1 MHPPGLLPDGDG
13 DGEGTEEGDGAGL
26 GDGAGDRAV
35 DGAGDGAGDGSAGR
49 CELRPGFGWLAGVRL
64 DSAGLATTGCA

>member
-35 DGAGDGAGDGSAGR
+35 DGAGDGRAGR
-49 CELRPGFGWLAGVRL
+49 CELRPGFGWLAGVRP
-64 DSAGLATTGCA
+64 DSVGLATAGCA